1 MNTNEVQTKDSL
13 ILGQKYAYATISL
26 ILGISCFVN
35 LVGLEK
41 AILAV
46 VFGCL
51 ALRAKPAPTLKEHRN
66 WAKTGVILGVVALL
80 FVPLVIILNFDYI
93 REFIDVLSKMNGGR

>member
-1 MNTNEVQTKDSL
+1 MNTNELQTKDSL

-46 VFGCL
+46 VFGWL
-51 ALRAKPAPTLKEHRN
+51 ALRAKPEPALKEHRI
-66 WAKTGVILGVVALL
+66 WAKTGVILGTAALL
-80 FVPLVIILNFDYI
+80 FVPLVILLNIDRI
-93 REFIDVLSKMNGGR
+93 REFIEVLSKMSGGR

>member
-1 MNTNEVQTKDSL
+1 MNTNEVQAKDSL
-13 ILGQKYAYATISL
+13 ILGQKYAYATIAL

-51 ALRAKPAPTLKEHRN
+51 ALRTKPSPTLKEHRN
-66 WAKTGVILGVVALL
+66 WAKTGVILGVAALL
-80 FVPLVIILNFDYI
+80 FVPLVIILNLDHI
-93 REFIDVLSKMNGGR
+93 REIIDLLSKMNGGR

>member
-1 MNTNEVQTKDSL
+1 MNTNELQTKDSL

-26 ILGISCFVN
+26 ILGITCFVN

-46 VFGCL
+46 VFGWL
-51 ALRAKPAPTLKEHRN
+51 ALRANPAPALKEHRI
-66 WAKTGVILGVVALL
+66 WARTGVILGTAALL
-80 FVPLVIILNFDYI
+80 FVPLVIIFNFDRI
-93 REFIDVLSKMNGGR
+93 REFIDMLSTMNGGR

>member
-1 MNTNEVQTKDSL
+1 MNTNDAQTKDSL

-46 VFGCL
+46 VFGWL
-51 ALRAKPAPTLKEHRN
+51 ALRAKPTPALIEHRT
-66 WAKTGVILGVVALL
+66 WARTGVILGTVALL

-93 REFIDVLSKMNGGR
+93 LEFIDLLSKMSGGR